1 MKLNKFKKNSYLN
14 ITILFKNVERDIIKM
29 SKIRKIFTSIRTK
42 LFLSLCIIV
51 SSIIL
56 FLIILNNFVLE
67 SFYVYSKETNLKNV
81 YYQINEYYNS
91 SYSQNNIDRELEKI
105 AVKNN
110 FDILIKSKDNQ
121 SIYTSNKDFYSSI
134 RQMLILSSKNIQEEN
149 IINKK
154 EEYTI
159 SELNDT
165 NTNIKYIMLT
175 ATLDNNYQLYIR
187 MPMASIQESVK
198 ISNRFL
204 YTIAIFIVII
214 GGFVVSIVSRRF
226 SKPIEELD
234 NIAKNMA
241 NLNFSQKYKISDAND
256 EIDNLGKSI
265 NLMSQK
271 LENTIEQLRNTNIE
285 LEKDIE
291 EKSQIDEMRKS
302 FISDVSH
309 ELKTPIAL
317 IQGYSEGLIE
327 NINSDEESRKY
338 YAEVILDEATKMDKL
353 VKQLLE
359 LMKLEYGK
367 KDFNNKEFDIIELEH
382 EILRKSQVMVEKENI
397 EVEME
402 ESESIKVFADDF
414 YIDQVFTN
422 YITNAIKY
430 STEINGKKKIKIKNE
445 VDYSKNKVKVTVFN
459 TCESI
464 SDEDISRMWNRF
476 YKLDESRNRDKGGNG
491 IGLSLVKAIMNN
503 YGNDYGAKNV
513 AGGIEFYFEVDL
525 FKD

>member
-1 MKLNKFKKNSYLN
+1 MG
-14 ITILFKNVERDIIKM
+14 
-29 SKIRKIFTSIRTK
+29 KIRKLFTSIRTK

-51 SSIIL
+51 SSIVL

-67 SFYVYSKETNLKNV
+67 SFYIYNKETTLKSV
-81 YYQINEYYNS
+81 YYLINEYYNN
-91 SYSQNNIDRELEKI
+91 SYNQSTIDRELEKI

-134 RQMLILSSKNIQEEN
+134 REMLILSSKNVQEED

-154 EEYTI
+154 DEYTI

-165 NTNIKYIMLT
+165 NTNINYIMLT
-175 ATLDNNYQLYIR
+175 ATLDNNYQLFIR
-187 MPMASIQESVK
+187 MPVASIEESVK

-214 GGFVVSIVSRRF
+214 GGFVVSIVSKRF

-241 NLNFSQKYKISDAND
+241 NLNFSQKYKVSDVND

-265 NLMSQK
+265 NLMSHK
-271 LENTIEQLRNTNIE
+271 LESTIEQLRNTNIE

-327 NINSDEESRKY
+327 NVNSDEENRRY

-359 LMKLEYGK
+359 LMKLEYGRMN
-367 KDFNNKEFDIIELEH
+367 FNNKDFDIIELEN
-382 EILRKSQVMVEKENI
+382 EILRKSQVMIEKENI
-397 EVEME
+397 EIEVHNN
-402 ESESIKVFADDF
+402 ESIKVFADDF

-445 VDYSKNKVKVTVFN
+445 IKQNENKVRITIFN
-459 TCESI
+459 TCENL

-525 FKD
+525 YNFSNSGKNIKK

>member
-1 MKLNKFKKNSYLN
+1 M
-14 ITILFKNVERDIIKM
+14 
-29 SKIRKIFTSIRTK
+29 RKIKRNITSIRIK

-51 SSIIL
+51 SSIVL

-67 SFYVYSKETNLKNV
+67 SFYIYNKETTLKSV
-81 YYQINEYYNS
+81 YHLINEYYNN
-91 SYSQNNIDRELEKI
+91 SYSQSTIDRELEKI

-121 SIYTSNKDFYSSI
+121 SIYTSNKDFYNSI
-134 RQMLILSSKNIQEEN
+134 REMLILSSRNIKEED
-149 IINKK
+149 IIVNK
-154 EEYTI
+154 EDEYTI

-175 ATLDNNYQLYIR
+175 ATLDNNYQLFIR
-187 MPMASIQESVK
+187 MPITSIQESVK
-198 ISNRFL
+198 ISNKFL
-204 YTIAIFIVII
+204 YTIAIFIVIL
-214 GGFVVSIVSRRF
+214 GGIVVSIVSRRF

-241 NLNFSQKYKISDAND
+241 NLNFGQKYEVSDVND

-265 NLMSQK
+265 NMMSEK
-271 LENTIEQLRNTNIE
+271 LEATIEQLRNTNIE

-327 NINSDEESRKY
+327 NVNSDEESRKY

-359 LMKLEYGK
+359 LMKLEYGRMNF
-367 KDFNNKEFDIIELEH
+367 DNKEFNIIELES
-382 EILRKSQVMVEKENI
+382 EILRKSQVMIEKENI
-397 EVEME
+397 EVEFE
-402 ESESIKVFADDF
+402 NSNPVYVFADDF

-430 STEINGKKKIKIKNE
+430 SSEINGKKKIKIRNE
-445 VDYSKNKVKVTVFN
+445 IKQDKNKIRITIFN
-459 TCESI
+459 TCETL
-464 SDEDISRMWNRF
+464 SDENMNRMWNRF

-525 FKD
+525 YNFSNFGKNIKK